1 MALPAAAT
9 IAAGNF
15 DAQRIIR
22 PPGRH
27 YQALLAIRRTI
38 SIAATLPAQWPT
50 WANADLATPPLQHV
64 KNSEETGFQLRLP

>member
-1 MALPAAAT
+1 MTLPAAAT

-22 PPGRH
+22 PPGRD

-38 SIAATLPAQWPT
+38 SVA
-50 WANADLATPPLQHV
+50 ATPPLQHV
-64 KNSEETGFQLRLP
+64 KNSEETGSQLRLP